1 MSAAWFDR
9 LSAGLT
15 RSRDALQSRLAS
27 VAGRSRALDDG
38 FFEGVEEALIAADVG
53 AAASAELVDAL
64 RVAAR
69 KQKIQDPDGAIAEL
83 VELVAAEF
91 PPPGADPLAEAPA
104 VLLLVGVNGSGKTT
118 TAGKLANEARQAGR
132 TVVIASADTY
142 RAAAIE
148 QLRVWA
154 ERSGAHVV
162 ERERGADPASV
173 AFDAIAYGDATGA
186 DFVIVDTAGRL
197 HTSKD
202 LMEELKKVDRVVRKR
217 AAAPVKSLLVIDAT
231 AGQNALQQAREFNAA
246 LGLDGVILTKLD
258 GTAKG
263 GIVVAVARELGVP
276 IVRIGVGEALEDMH
290 AFDAREFARA
300 LIGASA

>member
-91 PPPGADPLAEAPA
+91 PPPGADPLAETPA

-173 AFDAIAYGDATGA
+173 AFDAVAYGDATGA

-231 AGQNALQQAREFNAA
+231 AGQNALQQAREFHAA